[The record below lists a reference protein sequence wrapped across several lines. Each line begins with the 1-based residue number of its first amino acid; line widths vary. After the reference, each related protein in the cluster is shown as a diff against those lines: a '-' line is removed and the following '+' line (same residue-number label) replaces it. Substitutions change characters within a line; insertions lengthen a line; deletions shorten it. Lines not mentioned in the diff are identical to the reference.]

1 VTRTADAALP
11 REPWPLVI
19 ALGITQITSWGS
31 IYYLFALLLQ
41 PLHRELAISKPLAVG
56 AFSLALLLS
65 GVLAPRVG
73 AWIDAHGGRR
83 PMVLGSL
90 LAVAGLFLLSQASSA
105 GMLYA
110 VWALLGVAMAM
121 TLYEPAFAV
130 VTRAFALNYRRAITV
145 LTLFGGLASTVFW
158 PLTQALI
165 DELGW
170 RTAVQVLALINLAVC
185 VPLHAF
191 LPAGER
197 PARAASTTPSRNVAE
212 VLRDPRFYLLAG
224 AFTANVLVF
233 SAMAV
238 HMIAMLESKGMSAT
252 QAAALGALIG
262 PMQVAGRIAEV
273 GLARRFTVQ
282 QVGLAA
288 TALLP
293 VSLLLFATTDLD
305 TALFVLF
312 AVLYGTG
319 NGVMTIVRGAIP
331 AELYGRDHYG
341 AVNGALAAPVLVAKA
356 AGPLVAA
363 LMYAAAGHYN
373 GVLILLIA
381 AGTLAVVLLWVATR
395 PGQPQGAAG

>member
-1 VTRTADAALP
+1 MAVDTSAVHE
-11 REPWPLVI
+11 REPWRLVI

-41 PLHRELAISKPLAVG
+41 PVQRELALSKPFAVG
-56 AFSLALLLS
+56 AFSLALLIS
-65 GVLAPRVG
+65 GLLAPRVG
-73 AWIDAHGGRR
+73 AWIDGHGGRR

-90 LAVAGLFLLSQASSA
+90 LAVTGLFLLSLVHSA
-105 GMLYA
+105 AQLYA

-121 TLYEPAFAV
+121 TLYDPAFAV

-158 PLTQALI
+158 PLTQALF
-165 DELGW
+165 DEFGW

-185 VPLHAF
+185 VPLHF
-191 LPAGER
+191 TLPGG
-197 PARAASTTPSRNVAE
+197 ARATPPQPVAAATPSRNVHE

-238 HMIAMLESKGMSAT
+238 HLIAMLESKGMSAA

-262 PMQVAGRIAEV
+262 PMQVAGRVAEV
-273 GLARRFTVQ
+273 ALARRFSMQ
-282 QVGLAA
+282 QVGVAA
-288 TALLP
+288 AAFLP
-293 VSLLLFATTDLD
+293 LSLLLFATADLH
-305 TALFVLF
+305 TTMFVLF

-331 AELYGRDHYG
+331 AALYGRDHYG
-341 AVNGALAAPVLVAKA
+341 AVNGALAAPALVAKA

-363 LMYAAAGHYN
+363 LMFTATGNYN
-373 GVLILLIA
+373 AVLVLLIA
-381 AGTLAVVLLWVATR
+381 TGALAAALLWIATR
-395 PGQPQGAAG
+395 SAAS

>member
-1 VTRTADAALP
+1 
-11 REPWPLVI
+11 
-19 ALGITQITSWGS
+19 
-31 IYYLFALLLQ
+31 
-41 PLHRELAISKPLAVG
+41 
-56 AFSLALLLS
+56 
-65 GVLAPRVG
+65 
-73 AWIDAHGGRR
+73 
-83 PMVLGSL
+83 
-90 LAVAGLFLLSQASSA
+90 
-105 GMLYA
+105 
-110 VWALLGVAMAM
+110 
-121 TLYEPAFAV
+121 
-130 VTRAFALNYRRAITV
+130 
-145 LTLFGGLASTVFW
+145 
-158 PLTQALI
+158 
-165 DELGW
+165 
-170 RTAVQVLALINLAVC
+170 

-197 PARAASTTPSRNVAE
+197 PARAAGTTPSRNVAE

-238 HMIAMLESKGMSAT
+238 HMIAMLESKGMSAAH
-252 QAAALGALIG
+252 AAALGALIG

-293 VSLLLFATTDLD
+293 LSLLLFATTDLD

-381 AGTLAVVLLWVATR
+381 AGTLAVVLLWIATR
-395 PGQPQGAAG
+395 PGHPQGAAG

>member
-1 VTRTADAALP
+1 MSLVAGAQQ
-11 REPWPLVI
+11 REPWRLVI

-41 PLHRELAISKPLAVG
+41 PVQRELALSKPFAVG
-56 AFSLALLLS
+56 AFSLALLIS
-65 GVLAPRVG
+65 GLLAPRVG
-73 AWIDAHGGRR
+73 AWIDGHGGRR

-90 LAVAGLFLLSQASSA
+90 LAVTGLFLLSLVHSA
-105 GMLYA
+105 AQLYA

-121 TLYEPAFAV
+121 TLYDPAFAV

-158 PLTQALI
+158 PLTQALF
-165 DELGW
+165 DEFGW

-185 VPLHAF
+185 VPLHF
-191 LPAGER
+191 TLPGG
-197 PARAASTTPSRNVAE
+197 ARATPPQPVAAATPSRNVHE

-238 HMIAMLESKGMSAT
+238 HLIAMLESKGMSAA

-262 PMQVAGRIAEV
+262 PMQVAGRVAEV
-273 GLARRFTVQ
+273 ALARRFSMQ
-282 QVGLAA
+282 QVGVAA
-288 TALLP
+288 AAFLP
-293 VSLLLFATTDLD
+293 LSLLLFATADLH
-305 TALFVLF
+305 TTMFVLF

-331 AELYGRDHYG
+331 AALYGRDHYG
-341 AVNGALAAPVLVAKA
+341 AVNGALAAPALVAKA

-363 LMYAAAGHYN
+363 LMFTATGNYN
-373 GVLILLIA
+373 AVLVLLIA
-381 AGTLAVVLLWVATR
+381 TGALAAALLWIATR
-395 PGQPQGAAG
+395 SAAS